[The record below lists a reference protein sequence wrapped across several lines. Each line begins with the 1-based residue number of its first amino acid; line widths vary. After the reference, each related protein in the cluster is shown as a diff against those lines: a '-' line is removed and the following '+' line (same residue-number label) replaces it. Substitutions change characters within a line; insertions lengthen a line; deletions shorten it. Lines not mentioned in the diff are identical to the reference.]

1 MTTTQPGARSPQNLP
16 GTEEEQLWPLGRA
29 TDQGQS
35 TPGWQP
41 PAGLHSV
48 PALGQGRAGWVMGQ
62 TSADGEGLP
71 PREGTYTL
79 PPLLETQW

>member
-35 TPGWQP
+35 TPDGSLTS
-41 PAGLHSV
+41 LHSV
-48 PALGQGRAGWVMGQ
+48 PTLGRGRAGWVMGQ

-79 PPLLETQW
+79 PPLLETRW